1 MSTAELTLSV
11 DVAAPPAA
19 IFAAMTDWGRQSEW
33 MLGTSVSVVSGTGSS
48 VGSELVA
55 MTYGVSDRMRITRW
69 DPPHVVE
76 VLHLGRVV
84 RGTGVFSVRGS
95 SFVWSERLSV
105 PFFFPVVRPVFVAAL
120 RYSLGRFARFA
131 EGYR

>member
-1 MSTAELTLSV
+1 
-11 DVAAPPAA
+11 
-19 IFAAMTDWGRQSEW
+19 MTDWKRQSEW

-55 MTYGVSDRMRITRW
+55 VTYGVRDRMRITRW
-69 DPPHVVE
+69 DPPHVVS

-84 RGTGVFSVRGS
+84 RGTGDFAVRGS

-105 PFFFPVVRPVFVAAL
+105 PFFFPVVRPVFLAGL
-120 RYSLGRFARFA
+120 RYSLRRFARFA